1 MKAVKTF
8 IVSMMLLVS
17 TSAVAQPMSYDAMR
31 NNARFLT
38 DRMAYTLGISSL
50 AIIDDLYRIN
60 FDYIYGINDYLDD
73 IALGYR
79 YDDYLAICAERD
91 YALQMLLG
99 NAIWSRLMG
108 YDYFYRPVFFHNHRW
123 HFGIY
128 DYFDRGHWYYSAPRY
143 YHEYRGGHF
152 FGRMQ
157 PNRGIGVRG
166 PGMSGY
172 RGGPERPNS
181 YRGGHDNRGGNN
193 RGGYDRGPA
202 DRGSY
207 GGYDNNRGGS
217 RGSAERG
224 GNTDRGNMDRGNVD
238 RSNAD
243 RGNVERGNADRGGSY
258 GSGSYGG
265 RTESNVRSSS
275 RGGSYGGSMGGGSRS
290 SSSSSRTSTP
300 TRSSSYGSGS
310 SSSSRG
316 GSYGGS
322 VGGGSRSGGSVG
334 GSAGGH
340 GGHGGRR

>member
-17 TSAVAQPMSYDAMR
+17 TSAIAQPMSYDAMR

-202 DRGSY
+202 DRG
-207 GGYDNNRGGS
+207 
-217 RGSAERG
+217 
-224 GNTDRGNMDRGNVD
+224 GNTDRGNMDRG
-238 RSNAD
+238 NAD
-243 RGNVERGNADRGGSY
+243 RGNVERGNADRG
-258 GSGSYGG
+258 GSYGG

-275 RGGSYGGSMGGGSRS
+275 RGGSYGGSMSGGSRS

-322 VGGGSRSGGSVG
+322 VGGGSVG

-340 GGHGGRR
+340 GGRR

>member
-17 TSAVAQPMSYDAMR
+17 TSAIAQPMSYDAMR

-79 YDDYLAICAERD
+79 YDDYMAICAERD

-99 NAIWSRLMG
+99 NAIWARLMG

-172 RGGPERPNS
+172 RGGPDRPNS

-202 DRGSY
+202 DRGNN
-207 GGYDNNRGGS
+207 GGYDNNRGGN

-224 GNTDRGNMDRGNVD
+224 GNTDRGNMDRGNAD

-243 RGNVERGNADRGGSY
+243 RGNVERGGSY

-275 RGGSYGGSMGGGSRS
+275 RGGSYGGSMSGGSRS

>member
-202 DRGSY
+202 DRG
-207 GGYDNNRGGS
+207 
-217 RGSAERG
+217 
-224 GNTDRGNMDRGNVD
+224 
-238 RSNAD
+238 
-243 RGNVERGNADRGGSY
+243 NVERGNADRGGSY

>member
-1 MKAVKTF
+1 MGLNPIDQTENNMKAVKTF

-202 DRGSY
+202 DRG
-207 GGYDNNRGGS
+207 
-217 RGSAERG
+217 
-224 GNTDRGNMDRGNVD
+224 
-238 RSNAD
+238 NAD
-243 RGNVERGNADRGGSY
+243 RGNVERGNADRGGSF

>member
-202 DRGSY
+202 DRG
-207 GGYDNNRGGS
+207 
-217 RGSAERG
+217 
-224 GNTDRGNMDRGNVD
+224 GNTDRGNMD
-238 RSNAD
+238 
-243 RGNVERGNADRGGSY
+243 RGNADRGGSY

-290 SSSSSRTSTP
+290 SSSSSRSSTP

-340 GGHGGRR
+340 GGRR

>member
-202 DRGSY
+202 DRG
-207 GGYDNNRGGS
+207 
-217 RGSAERG
+217 
-224 GNTDRGNMDRGNVD
+224 GNTDRGNM
-238 RSNAD
+238 D

>member
-202 DRGSY
+202 DRG
-207 GGYDNNRGGS
+207 
-217 RGSAERG
+217 
-224 GNTDRGNMDRGNVD
+224 
-238 RSNAD
+238 NAD

-316 GSYGGS
+316 GSYAGS

-340 GGHGGRR
+340 GGRR

>member
-17 TSAVAQPMSYDAMR
+17 TSAIAQPMSYDAMR

-202 DRGSY
+202 DRG
-207 GGYDNNRGGS
+207 
-217 RGSAERG
+217 
-224 GNTDRGNMDRGNVD
+224 GNM
-238 RSNAD
+238 D
-243 RGNVERGNADRGGSY
+243 RGNVERGNANRGGSY

-275 RGGSYGGSMGGGSRS
+275 RGGSYGSSMSGGSRT

>member
-202 DRGSY
+202 DRG
-207 GGYDNNRGGS
+207 
-217 RGSAERG
+217 
-224 GNTDRGNMDRGNVD
+224 GNTDRGNM
-238 RSNAD
+238 D

-290 SSSSSRTSTP
+290 SSSSSRISTP

>member
-143 YHEYRGGHF
+143 YREYRGGHF

-181 YRGGHDNRGGNN
+181 YRGGHDNRGGN
-193 RGGYDRGPA
+193 
-202 DRGSY
+202 
-207 GGYDNNRGGS
+207 

-238 RSNAD
+238 RS
-243 RGNVERGNADRGGSY
+243 NADRGGSY

-275 RGGSYGGSMGGGSRS
+275 RGGSYGGSMSGGSRS

-340 GGHGGRR
+340 GGRR

>member
-17 TSAVAQPMSYDAMR
+17 TSVVAQPMSYDAMR

-202 DRGSY
+202 DRG
-207 GGYDNNRGGS
+207 
-217 RGSAERG
+217 
-224 GNTDRGNMDRGNVD
+224 GNT
-238 RSNAD
+238 D
-243 RGNVERGNADRGGSY
+243 RGNVERGPADRGGSY

>member
-1 MKAVKTF
+1 
-8 IVSMMLLVS
+8 MLLVS

-202 DRGSY
+202 DRG
-207 GGYDNNRGGS
+207 
-217 RGSAERG
+217 
-224 GNTDRGNMDRGNVD
+224 GNTDRGNM
-238 RSNAD
+238 D

>member
-17 TSAVAQPMSYDAMR
+17 TSAIAQPMSYDAMR

-50 AIIDDLYRIN
+50 VIIDDLYRIN

-99 NAIWSRLMG
+99 NAIWARLMG

-202 DRGSY
+202 DRG
-207 GGYDNNRGGS
+207 
-217 RGSAERG
+217 
-224 GNTDRGNMDRGNVD
+224 GNTDRGNM
-238 RSNAD
+238 D

-300 TRSSSYGSGS
+300 TRNSSYGSGS

-322 VGGGSRSGGSVG
+322 VGGGSVGGGSRSGGSVG

-340 GGHGGRR
+340 GGRR

>member
-99 NAIWSRLMG
+99 NAIWARLMS

-202 DRGSY
+202 DRG
-207 GGYDNNRGGS
+207 
-217 RGSAERG
+217 
-224 GNTDRGNMDRGNVD
+224 GNTDRGNM
-238 RSNAD
+238 D

-275 RGGSYGGSMGGGSRS
+275 RSGSYGGSMSGGSRS

-322 VGGGSRSGGSVG
+322 VGGSSRSGGSVG

>member
-172 RGGPERPNS
+172 RGGPDRPNS

-202 DRGSY
+202 DRG
-207 GGYDNNRGGS
+207 
-217 RGSAERG
+217 
-224 GNTDRGNMDRGNVD
+224 GNM
-238 RSNAD
+238 D
-243 RGNVERGNADRGGSY
+243 RGNVERGNANRGGSY

>member
-17 TSAVAQPMSYDAMR
+17 TSAIAQPMSYDAMR

-91 YALQMLLG
+91 YALHMLLG

-166 PGMSGY
+166 PGMSGH

-193 RGGYDRGPA
+193 RGDYDRGPA
-202 DRGSY
+202 DRG
-207 GGYDNNRGGS
+207 
-217 RGSAERG
+217 
-224 GNTDRGNMDRGNVD
+224 
-238 RSNAD
+238 NAD
-243 RGNVERGNADRGGSY
+243 RGNADRGNAERGNADRGGSY

>member
-202 DRGSY
+202 DRG
-207 GGYDNNRGGS
+207 
-217 RGSAERG
+217 
-224 GNTDRGNMDRGNVD
+224 GNTDRGNM
-238 RSNAD
+238 D

-275 RGGSYGGSMGGGSRS
+275 RGGSYGSSMGGGSRS

>member
-193 RGGYDRGPA
+193 RGSYDRGPA
-202 DRGSY
+202 DRG
-207 GGYDNNRGGS
+207 
-217 RGSAERG
+217 
-224 GNTDRGNMDRGNVD
+224 
-238 RSNAD
+238 NAD

-322 VGGGSRSGGSVG
+322 VGSGSRSGGSVG

-340 GGHGGRR
+340 GGRR